1 MPLVA
6 YGEYE
11 YGVQSYSRDIVHLA
25 RRDCSVSVALATKKA
40 LASAAE

>member
-6 YGEYE
+6 YE
-11 YGVQSYSRDIVHLA
+11 YGVHLA
-25 RRDCSVSVALATKKA
+25 RRDCSVSVALAKKKA

>member
-11 YGVQSYSRDIVHLA
+11 YGVLDIVHLA